1 MLASFRKKYIGS
13 RDFYMMMFKLVIPMI
28 LQNLLMNLVNLIDN
42 IMVGRIGTEQMSAV
56 AIVNQFHFVFML
68 SLFGATSGGSIY
80 GVQFYGSGD
89 IKGQRD
95 TVRFRLYVNF
105 LITALFVAVFLL
117 FGPELIGSYLNSEG
131 EIGDPIL
138 CASYAR
144 EYMQIMILGLLPM
157 AFSTAYAS
165 VLREVGNTAVP
176 MYASGSAVI
185 ANLILDYAL
194 IFGKFGLPALGVK
207 GAAIAT
213 VISKLIEMLIVVIWT
228 HKRTDINPCIKGLYR
243 SLRVPIPLL
252 KDLAWV
258 TFPLM
263 VNEFLWSG
271 GIAMVNQCYSIRGME
286 AVAATNI
293 CWLVGNLFNVLC
305 LQVGYCISIL
315 VGQKLGAGK
324 LQEAK
329 DINNK
334 LFFLSEVLCIAVM
347 FMLIPAGRF
356 IPMIYNTQQEIRDLA
371 SRLIV
376 ISALALPLQGFSHCA
391 YFTIRSGGRTWITFA
406 FDSLYS
412 WTVNVP
418 LAFVLAHFT
427 TWPLETIYAVV
438 VFSEIIKDV
447 IGYLMVRSDMW
458 MRNIVSD
465 YQ

>member
-1 MLASFRKKYIGS
+1 MLTSFRRKFIGS
-13 RDFYMMMFKLVIPMI
+13 RDFYVMMFKLVVPMI
-28 LQNLLMNLVNLIDN
+28 LQNLLMNLVNLVDN

-56 AIVNQFHFVFML
+56 AIVNQFHFIFML
-68 SLFGATSGGSIY
+68 ALFGATSGGSIY

-89 IKGQRD
+89 VKGQRD
-95 TVRFRLYVNF
+95 TVRFRLCVNY
-105 LITALFVAVFLL
+105 LIMALFLLAFLF
-117 FGPELIGSYLNSEG
+117 FGRELIGSYLKGDG
-131 EIGDPIL
+131 EIGDPVL
-138 CASYAR
+138 CASYAW
-144 EYMQIMILGLLPM
+144 EYMQIMILGMIPM

-185 ANLILDYAL
+185 ANLILDYIL
-194 IFGKFGLPALGVK
+194 IFGKLGFPALGVT
-207 GAAIAT
+207 GAAVAT

-228 HKRTDINPCIKGLYR
+228 HRRVDINPYIRGVYR
-243 SLRVPIPLL
+243 SFRVPLPLL
-252 KDLAWV
+252 KKLSWV

-263 VNEFLWSG
+263 INETLWSG
-271 GIAMVNQCYSIRGME
+271 AIAMVNQCYSSRGME

-293 CWLVGNLFNVLC
+293 CWLVSNLFNVLC
-305 LQVGYCISIL
+305 LQVGHCIAIL

-324 LQEAK
+324 LDEAK
-329 DINNK
+329 DVDNK
-334 LFFLSEVLCIAVM
+334 LFFLSEVLCIMVM
-347 FMLIPAGRF
+347 LLLIPAGRL
-356 IPMIYNTQQEIRDLA
+356 IPMVYNTQQEIRDLA

-376 ISALALPLQGFSHCA
+376 ISALVLPLQGFSHCA

-412 WTVNVP
+412 WVVNVS

-447 IGYLMVRSDMW
+447 IGYLMVRSNMW
-458 MRNIVSD
+458 MQNIVSD